1 MSFFSMSRLSRLDV
15 KWAGHHRGSENRFNS
30 EHSNPNYEIIMVAS
44 GPIYMQVE
52 SRKMELQSGEILILK
67 PWERHKEWKPMHNN
81 ANFLWV
87 QFSCHPGLR
96 ELSSLQFNDNSQHL
110 QYQDLRTFNT
120 DEVDQIILPQ
130 YYPSSRQFELLSLF
144 EKLLR
149 TLSQPKGYFRF
160 RCTLLLA
167 QILEMIAIQ
176 LLSDKQNPL
185 HIPDSFIIY
194 RKMVTLL
201 DETYPSNLEERHI
214 EEYMGRTYE
223 YLCHIFKK
231 YSGTTMVKY
240 RNTLRIQRAKF
251 LMQNTDK
258 SIHEIAEEVGIADAF
273 YFSKLFKKIEGLSPS
288 DFRQQHGLPAQEPI
302 EDND

>member
-15 KWAGHHRGSENRFNS
+15 KWAGHHRGNENLFKS

-44 GPIYMQVE
+44 GPIYLQVE
-52 SRKMELQSGEILILK
+52 SRKMELQSGDILILK
-67 PWERHKEWKPMHNN
+67 PWERHKEWKPTYSQ
-81 ANFLWV
+81 ANFLWI
-87 QFSCHPGLR
+87 QFSCSPALR
-96 ELSSLQFNDNSQHL
+96 ELSSLQFNDNTQHL
-110 QYQDLRTFNT
+110 QHQDLRTFNT
-120 DEVDQIILPQ
+120 NDVDQIILPQ
-130 YYPSSRQFELLSLF
+130 YYRSSRQFELLSLF
-144 EKLLR
+144 ERLLQKL
-149 TLSQPKGYFRF
+149 SKPEGYFRF

-167 QILEMIAIQ
+167 QILEMIAVQ

-194 RKMVTLL
+194 RKLVTTL
-201 DETYPSNLEERHI
+201 DETYPVNLEERQI

-223 YLCHIFKK
+223 YLCQIFKK

-273 YFSKLFKKIEGLSPS
+273 YFSKLFKKFEGLSPS
-288 DFRQQHGLPAQEPI
+288 EFRQQHDVPGREPV
-302 EDND
+302 EDID